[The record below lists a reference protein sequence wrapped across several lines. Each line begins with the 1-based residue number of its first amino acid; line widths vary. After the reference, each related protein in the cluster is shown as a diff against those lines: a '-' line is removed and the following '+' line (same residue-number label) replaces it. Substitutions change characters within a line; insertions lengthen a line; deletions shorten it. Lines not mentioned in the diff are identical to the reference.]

1 MTVHLEPTLPIESS
15 EIERYLPQRYPIL
28 LVDRITAYDPG
39 VSITAIKNVT
49 RNEPFFQGHFPE
61 HPIMPGVLIIEAMAQ
76 AAGVLGLIT
85 TQKLPSEGYMFL
97 FAGADKARFK
107 RKVIP
112 GDTLV
117 MKAEMLTCKRGVFKF
132 QCTASVDGKL
142 AASVEILVAEQKVEN
157 L

>member
-1 MTVHLEPTLPIESS
+1 MTVNLEPTLPIESS
-15 EIERYLPQRYPIL
+15 EIERYLPQRYPML

-107 RKVIP
+107 RRVIP

-117 MKAEMLTCKRGVFKF
+117 MKAEMLTCKRGIFKF
-132 QCTASVDGKL
+132 QCTASVDGNL

>member
-1 MTVHLEPTLPIESS
+1 MTVNFEPKLPIESH
-15 EIERYLPQRYPIL
+15 EIESYLPQRYPML
-28 LVDRITAYDPG
+28 LVDRVTAYDPG

-49 RNEPFFQGHFPE
+49 RNEPFFQGHFPA
-61 HPIMPGVLIIEAMAQ
+61 HPIMPGVLMIEAMAQ
-76 AAGVLGLIT
+76 AAGILGLIT
-85 TQKLPSEGYMFL
+85 TQKLPKDGYIFL

-117 MKAEMLTCKRGVFKF
+117 MKAEMLTCKRGIFKF
-132 QCTASVDGKL
+132 HCTASVDDQL